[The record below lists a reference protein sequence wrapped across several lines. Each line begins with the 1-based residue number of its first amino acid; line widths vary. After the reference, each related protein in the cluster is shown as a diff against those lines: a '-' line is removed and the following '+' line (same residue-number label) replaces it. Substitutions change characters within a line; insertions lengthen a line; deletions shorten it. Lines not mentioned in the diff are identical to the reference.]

1 MYTPESSGIAVEF
14 DSVRL
19 FAFARHAYV
28 LTRVCYDPSVQMSL
42 IEGHLRSWV
51 KIVENSYY
59 SHSGLLSTIIS
70 AMMADLIARIYCFL
84 PSLKSPAYSHEQEW
98 RLIAYVTGN
107 ERVLFRASAASLV
120 PYVELGV
127 GSKLPISGLVIGPNC
142 PHPDRTRLSL
152 EMVMAKAGYE
162 DCPTRLSGLPYIHN
176 AKR

>member
-1 MYTPESSGIAVEF
+1 MYTPESSGVAVEF

-28 LTRVCYDPSVQMSL
+28 LTRVCYEPIVQLSL
-42 IEGHLRSWV
+42 IEGHIRSWV
-51 KIVENSYY
+51 KIVEDSYN
-59 SHSGLLSTIIS
+59 SHSGRLSAIIK
-70 AMMADLIARIYCFL
+70 MMVPELVARMYCFL
-84 PSLKSPAYSHEQEW
+84 PSLKSPVYSHEQEW

-107 ERVLFRASAASLV
+107 ERILFRASTGSLV
-120 PYVELGV
+120 PYVELGF

-152 EMVMAKAGYE
+152 EMIMAKADYE
-162 DCPTRLSGLPYIHN
+162 DCSIRLSGLPYIHS